1 VALAKVVQTASQWA
15 RAARRA
21 RARSLTKLEADLF
34 VLGLDGRVRSVIGNL
49 IDFALDAVRDVAR
62 LVFPVARAD
71 DVETSEGVG
80 VQQVS

>member
-1 VALAKVVQTASQWA
+1 M
-15 RAARRA
+15 
-21 RARSLTKLEADLF
+21 
-34 VLGLDGRVRSVIGNL
+34 IGNL
-49 IDFALDAVRDVAR
+49 IDFALDPVRDVAR